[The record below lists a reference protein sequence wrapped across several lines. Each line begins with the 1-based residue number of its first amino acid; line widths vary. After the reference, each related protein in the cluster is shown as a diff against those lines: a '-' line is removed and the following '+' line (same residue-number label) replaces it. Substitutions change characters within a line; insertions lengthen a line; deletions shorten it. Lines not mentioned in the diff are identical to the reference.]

1 MKFALLLL
9 GFGTTSA
16 QDDWEFANKL
26 ENPNLSSNL
35 NDIVSFFSICSPTEF
50 QKRSFC
56 TKITVLIDIYDGF
69 FSSDQHR
76 KSIN

>member
-35 NDIVSFFSICSPTEF
+35 NDIVSFFRYAHPL
-50 QKRSFC
+50 SF
-56 TKITVLIDIYDGF
+56 KNDHFVP
-69 FSSDQHR
+69 
-76 KSIN
+76 K

>member
-35 NDIVSFFSICSPTEF
+35 NDIVSFFSICSPTS
-50 QKRSFC
+50 KTKFC
-56 TKITVLIDIYDGF
+56 TKITVLRDIYDGF
-69 FSSDQHR
+69 FSSDQHK